1 MEWVK
6 SFIQKEIVGREETNL
21 AGRRHSKTIFCKVN
35 TVLSRRN
42 YSYGRN
48 TLDGRKG
55 RNVLEIINILIVKY
69 SDEKNR
75 NERNNQNINIF

>member
-48 TLDGRKG
+48 TLNGKIG
-55 RNVLEIINILIVKY
+55 ENMLVMINILIGKY
-69 SDEKNR
+69 FDGGKIVMRE
-75 NERNNQNINIF
+75 IIVM

>member
-1 MEWVK
+1 MGKIIHPEVNC
-6 SFIQKEIVGREETNL
+6 REKKKYLE
-21 AGRRHSKTIFCKVN
+21 GKRHSEIMFCKGN
-35 TVLSRRN
+35 AVLSRKN

>member
-6 SFIQKEIVGREETNL
+6 SFIRKEIIGREEKDLEGKKRSETMFYK
-21 AGRRHSKTIFCKVN
+21 GN

-48 TLDGRKG
+48 TLNGKIG
-55 RNVLEIINILIVKY
+55 ENMLVMINILIGKY
-69 SDEKNR
+69 FDGGKIVMRE
-75 NERNNQNINIF
+75 IIVM